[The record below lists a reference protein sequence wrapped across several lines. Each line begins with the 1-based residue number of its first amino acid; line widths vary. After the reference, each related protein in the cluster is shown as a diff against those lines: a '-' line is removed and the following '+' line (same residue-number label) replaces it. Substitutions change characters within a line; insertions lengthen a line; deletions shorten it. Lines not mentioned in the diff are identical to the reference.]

1 MSPLEILRR
10 ENDLLKQ
17 TITEATDSI
26 NSLESSLE
34 AANIP
39 VPPAENEPVSA
50 GPSKPAQLQPEDF
63 WSPSI
68 EVPAG
73 YAYVDEYGK
82 ISQIPGH
89 DGTECFKWDNTLW
102 AKQDHFRVRLQG
114 TADKGVA
121 RGGGVIRQQPAPAHA
136 AAAPWKPPTASCLAW
151 EHPMQQP
158 SSPGVQQ
165 IRGGGMALQGHL
177 CEPF

>member
-26 NSLESSLE
+26 TSLESSLE
-34 AANIP
+34 GANIP
-39 VPPAENEPVSA
+39 VPPAEGEPVSSG
-50 GPSKPAQLQPEDF
+50 GPSRPAQLQPEDF

-82 ISQIPGH
+82 ISPIPAH

-102 AKQDHFRVRLQG
+102 AKQDHFRVSG
-114 TADKGVA
+114 S
-121 RGGGVIRQQPAPAHA
+121 RGGCREPGGGQQRTLLPHLQQHLPCHPHLPVDTTRQQP
-136 AAAPWKPPTASCLAW
+136 KQQQVSVTQMIGAW
-151 EHPMQQP
+151 QCMGP
-158 SSPGVQQ
+158 
-165 IRGGGMALQGHL
+165 
-177 CEPF
+177 